1 MYLKNKYIIFGIL
14 IFNILFSESIIKG
27 IVKDSQTNNPLIG
40 ANVFIDGT
48 NMGSPSDVNGAY
60 LISNVPSCESCNYTL
75 KVLYIG
81 YQEYDMKIL
90 VNQDKEYTIDL
101 YIDPSSLEVETTT
114 VTAKKRIDKITD
126 APASIEL
133 VSAKDIK
140 REESTNLGGY
150 LKGLKG
156 VDFTASGVNNYSI
169 SVRGFNSSFSSR
181 LLTLTDGR
189 VASIPALR
197 VVNYS
202 TVPQS
207 SKDIES
213 IEVVI
218 GPATALY
225 GANAHSGVVN
235 ITSKSPA
242 VSEGIDISASSSI
255 NDDRDLYKFSTRW
268 AHKLTDKLSF
278 KLSGMYLQA
287 YEWEFISDEEYKRHK
302 YPWNGHP
309 SRTIDKKDNN
319 PWGLTTHYWN
329 LVAKDSTYH
338 NYYNGDADIE
348 YSEYVDNENDCRIIE
363 GYECELIEK
372 YIGDGEPN
380 DTGDP
385 DNDGVMGEDWY
396 NGYDDDGDGLIDE
409 DYFYADGID
418 NDGDC
423 PGDTNGDGIECGPG
437 DENVDE
443 LIDWASDTWID

>member
-1 MYLKNKYIIFGIL
+1 M
-14 IFNILFSESIIKG
+14 
-27 IVKDSQTNNPLIG
+27 
-40 ANVFIDGT
+40 
-48 NMGSPSDVNGAY
+48 
-60 LISNVPSCESCNYTL
+60 C
-75 KVLYIG
+75 
-81 YQEYDMKIL
+81 
-90 VNQDKEYTIDL
+90 
-101 YIDPSSLEVETTT
+101 
-114 VTAKKRIDKITD
+114 
-126 APASIEL
+126 
-133 VSAKDIK
+133 
-140 REESTNLGGY
+140 GY

-268 AHKLTDKLSF
+268 AHKLSDKLSF

-302 YPWNGHP
+302 YPWSGHP
-309 SRTIDKKDNN
+309 ARRIDKKDNN
-319 PWGLTTHYWN
+319 PWNENDHNWAQ
-329 LVAKDSTYH
+329 VAKDSTYH
-338 NYYNGDADIE
+338 NYYTGDGNIE
-348 YSEYVDNENDCRIIE
+348 YDVYVDDINDCRIIE

-385 DNDGVMGEDWY
+385 DNDGLMGEDWY

-409 DYFYADGID
+409 DYFFADGID

-423 PGDTNGDGIECGPG
+423 PGDTNGDGIVCGAG
-437 DENVDE
+437 DDNVDE
-443 LIDWASDTWID
+443 DIDSGYDVWIDGADNNNNGVVEDNEERYTGNFDNYYLPNWHYSIEFEDIIVSVICFVVE